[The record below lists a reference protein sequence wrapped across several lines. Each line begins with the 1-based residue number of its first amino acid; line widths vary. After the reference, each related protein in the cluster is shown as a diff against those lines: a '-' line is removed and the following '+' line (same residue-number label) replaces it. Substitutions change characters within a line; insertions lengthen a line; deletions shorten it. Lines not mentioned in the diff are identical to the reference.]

1 MQELLAR
8 QSRPDPLERPLELWR
23 GANDVGQFTHG
34 IDLVDAFANEAL
46 VVLIRQPVRQLAANR
61 GAALIVVPRT
71 TTRPFHRLFGVA
83 RLQHRDAP
91 TNRYLHVLFERTL
104 TGTQGAREEAGH
116 SQVTLQLIDRFGIAT
131 ADLHVGHETRDR
143 RERHTGLTE

>member
-46 VVLIRQPVRQLAANR
+46 VVLVRQPVRQLAANR

-71 TTRPFHRLFGVA
+71 ATRAFHRLFGVA
-83 RLQHRDAP
+83 RLQDRDAS
-91 TNRYLHVLFERTL
+91 TNRYLHVLFERAL
-104 TGTQGAREEAGH
+104 ARAQGACQEPGH
-116 SQVTLQLIDRFGIAT
+116 SQVALQL
-131 ADLHVGHETRDR
+131 V
-143 RERHTGLTE
+143 